1 MSVPDAGSGG
11 GFEPSQAAEVPAGA
25 ADAAPAQSPAVLRFQ
40 TCRWRKAADGGVPDH
55 CTHRDVQPMAGTAG
69 FAPDAWC
76 SDCGLFKVRR
86 IPRKR
91 PLPTPDDR
99 YYY

>member
-1 MSVPDAGSGG
+1 VPSPAT
-11 GFEPSQAAEVPAGA
+11 EVPAGA
-25 ADAAPAQSPAVLRFQ
+25 VDAAPVQSLAMQRFQ
-40 TCRWRKAADGGVPDH
+40 TCRWRKAAESGVPDH

-76 SDCGLFKVRR
+76 TDCGFFKVRR
-86 IPRKR
+86 TPRKR
-91 PLPTPDDR
+91 PQPSPDDR

>member
-1 MSVPDAGSGG
+1 MSAPEIELGGS
-11 GFEPSQAAEVPAGA
+11 FVPSQAAEVPTGA
-25 ADAAPAQSPAVLRFQ
+25 AEAVPAQSPAVQRFR
-40 TCRWRKAADGGVPDH
+40 TCRWRKAAESGVPDH

-69 FAPDAWC
+69 FAPEAWC
-76 SDCGLFKVRR
+76 ADCNFFKVRR

-91 PLPTPDDR
+91 PEPTPDDR

>member
-1 MSVPDAGSGG
+1 M
-11 GFEPSQAAEVPAGA
+11 PSQGTEVPAVQA
-25 ADAAPAQSPAVLRFQ
+25 EAVPVQSSAVQRFQ
-40 TCRWRKAADGGVPDH
+40 TCRWRKAAESGVPDH

-76 SDCGLFKVRR
+76 GDCSLFKVRR
-86 IPRKR
+86 IPHKR
-91 PLPTPDDR
+91 PLPAPDDR